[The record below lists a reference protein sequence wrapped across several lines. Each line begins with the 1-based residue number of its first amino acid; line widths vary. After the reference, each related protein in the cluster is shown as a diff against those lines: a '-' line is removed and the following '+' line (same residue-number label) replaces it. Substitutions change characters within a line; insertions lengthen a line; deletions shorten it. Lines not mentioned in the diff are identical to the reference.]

1 MRLYIDKNNIES
13 FIRSINSM
21 PAEFEKCNL
30 MLKKHF
36 DMHLNLSK
44 DDFAQSELCM
54 SWANTLLDGRGK
66 NIIHFDAPNKVFPQ
80 RPIDSTT
87 FGGGF
92 DEQQNCSVYL
102 LEDYSVAST
111 LEAKG
116 NYLVGEVGKEINTLL
131 QLIIGD
137 EDELYTLSLPIRQ
150 HFSEGSWSGLSDA
163 VLPCT
168 DIIITDGYILSNPS
182 LYKTNLVPLIKKLTT
197 RVTYTRINIVIF
209 CLRSTKDTKGN
220 EHIPDWSNI
229 RLLIKNELIAEG
241 IDAYITFVV
250 SDSTRDFKEHDRTIF
265 TNYLYYASGATMNFY
280 DKNGIFTSDGR
291 HFTVHSQAKETYF
304 VEAHNFLQDMQSL
317 IIDIINKKKKGLI
330 NKDNAQKLSNFLHFS

>member
-44 DDFAQSELCM
+44 EDFAQSELCM

-66 NIIHFDAPNKVFPQ
+66 NVIHFDAPNKVFPQ

-102 LEDYSVAST
+102 LEDNSVAST

-116 NYLVGEVGKEINTLL
+116 NSLEVRFYDSYHDIEKINRVDYFVFEISNNYNQSGSFKPEWVLVGDTIDDVAYYKM
-131 QLIIGD
+131 
-137 EDELYTLSLPIRQ
+137 SLPIE
-150 HFSEGSWSGLSDA
+150 FSENE
-163 VLPCT
+163 VYT
-168 DIIITDGYILSNPS
+168 
-182 LYKTNLVPLIKKLTT
+182 IKL
-197 RVTYTRINIVIF
+197 
-209 CLRSTKDTKGN
+209 
-220 EHIPDWSNI
+220 
-229 RLLIKNELIAEG
+229 
-241 IDAYITFVV
+241 
-250 SDSTRDFKEHDRTIF
+250 
-265 TNYLYYASGATMNFY
+265 NFY
-280 DKNGIFTSDGR
+280 VGNVLVGQVDTSYI
-291 HFTVHSQAKETYF
+291 KE
-304 VEAHNFLQDMQSL
+304 
-317 IIDIINKKKKGLI
+317 
-330 NKDNAQKLSNFLHFS
+330 